1 MPDGIPL
8 GRVASQSRAAEIT
21 APRAWTVVACLAF
34 LFATAYAIA
43 VVIFRLPIPGID
55 GPHAFRVA
63 LALHVE
69 LAVYFWLMASL
80 AAEWAAAEP
89 ARDTGVLRTDLLL
102 PGLAGVGTLL
112 VAVSPLA
119 GGAPRMA
126 DYFPW
131 LVGNPWFLMGFVVFS
146 SAVLLAAILACVR
159 MVQRTERGPWRG
171 IGITTL
177 PALAAAASVGTSWLV
192 GARELETLAWAA
204 GHTLLF
210 THVAAM
216 CWEWFRMSRG
226 EGDRPAFLERVVLWS
241 LAGVGVLLTLI
252 PFVYPPDSEGFATAY
267 TASMTWLLWPPALAA
282 GLYVLRRLFSGGSRS
297 PLADSL
303 VPRALIVVAFVFF
316 LIGNV
321 LGAMIDGGTTLVT
334 AHYHAAIGAVALT
347 RMAMAYFA
355 VDVLAIGAPSAR
367 AVRRQLAAYAMALLL
382 LFGGL
387 TVGAIDEAPRK
398 TSAGEL
404 VEKGPYFKVGMSIS
418 GFGGLFAIAG
428 SLWLVINLMRP
439 VAGRHRPSGVGQI
452 SPD

>member
-1 MPDGIPL
+1 
-8 GRVASQSRAAEIT
+8 
-21 APRAWTVVACLAF
+21 
-34 LFATAYAIA
+34 
-43 VVIFRLPIPGID
+43 
-55 GPHAFRVA
+55 
-63 LALHVE
+63 
-69 LAVYFWLMASL
+69 
-80 AAEWAAAEP
+80 
-89 ARDTGVLRTDLLL
+89 
-102 PGLAGVGTLL
+102 
-112 VAVSPLA
+112 
-119 GGAPRMA
+119 
-126 DYFPW
+126 
-131 LVGNPWFLMGFVVFS
+131 
-146 SAVLLAAILACVR
+146 
-159 MVQRTERGPWRG
+159 
-171 IGITTL
+171 
-177 PALAAAASVGTSWLV
+177 
-192 GARELETLAWAA
+192 
-204 GHTLLF
+204 
-210 THVAAM
+210 
-216 CWEWFRMSRG
+216 
-226 EGDRPAFLERVVLWS
+226 
-241 LAGVGVLLTLI
+241 
-252 PFVYPPDSEGFATAY
+252 
-267 TASMTWLLWPPALAA
+267 MTWLLWPPALAA